1 MLILTR
7 PREFDR
13 PMPARMMDPYG
24 LKHPI
29 TSILQKVGGGYEV
42 ELIDFR
48 RPRFAPASLGA
59 GEVKLL
65 ITQEGVGPIHTSLRK
80 SEEVPFSLGRRIC

>member
-48 RPRFAPASLGA
+48 RPRFAPASLG
-59 GEVKLL
+59 KLL
-65 ITQEGVGPIHTSLRK
+65 ITQEAVGQIHTSLRK
-80 SEEVPFSLGRRIC
+80 PEEVPFSLGRRIC